1 MRHKSLS
8 IVIGL
13 VLPLAVLLAGCSPFT
28 SPRIERT
35 SPGTSVLPGGQ
46 PTGPGTA
53 GDTAEPAQVSSSKQ
67 WHPGGM
73 QYGLQVYAHTAH
85 GKPADA
91 NIASILDYVVRRGA
105 NSVAYSFP
113 LYTDGM
119 RPTKVYA
126 GAETPTPKVVAHLVS
141 AANARGLRVMV
152 RPIIDEEN
160 LRTTKNGWRGAIRPK
175 SLGGWFT
182 SYEQAVRPYLQAA
195 GTSSADEFVLA
206 TELTSLQ
213 PQHARW
219 RALAAWAARI
229 FPGTLSYTFNWDV
242 NDEMLVAKHGA
253 VGIDMY
259 FAVDLGPDATV
270 DQLTSALTQQL
281 QAKPKAL
288 RSVMVAQEVG
298 IAGENGAYREPW
310 NWGIAS
316 SSQPNPAIQA
326 NWFSAACRAVR
337 QSDLKG
343 IYFWMLDSST
353 DPKQVSPTTEGP
365 AGFVGRPGEKSIE
378 RCFAGQD

>member
-8 IVIGL
+8 LILGL
-13 VLPLAVLLAGCSPFT
+13 VTSLAVVLAGCSPFT

-35 SPGTSVLPGGQ
+35 DPGTSVSPGGQ
-46 PTGPGTA
+46 PASPGTP
-53 GDTAEPAQVSSSKQ
+53 TRPAAPLKVATSKQ
-67 WHPGGM
+67 WRTGVM
-73 QYGLQVYAHTAH
+73 QYGLQVYAHTAQ

-91 NIASILDYVVRRGA
+91 NIGSILDYVVRRGA
-105 NSVAYSFP
+105 NSIAFSFP

-119 RPTKVYA
+119 RPTKVYS
-126 GAETPTPKVVAHLVS
+126 GAETPTPKMVAHMV
-141 AANARGLRVMV
+141 AEAHARGLRVMV
-152 RPIIDEEN
+152 RPIIDEAN

-175 SLGGWFT
+175 SLDGWFA
-182 SYEQAVRPYLQAA
+182 SYEKALRPYLRAA
-195 GTSSADEFVLA
+195 RTSGADEFVLA

-219 RALAAWAARI
+219 KTVAAWAAKS
-229 FPGTLSYTFNWDV
+229 FPSTLSYTFNWDA
-242 NDEMLVAKHGA
+242 NDGMLVAKHGA

-270 DQLTSALTQQL
+270 DELSSALTQQL
-281 QAKPKAL
+281 RAKPKAL
-288 RSVMVAQEVG
+288 RTAMVAQEVG
-298 IAGENGAYREPW
+298 IAGEDGAYRQPW

-353 DPKQVSPTTEGP
+353 DPTQINPTTEGP

-378 RCFAGQD
+378 RCFAGKE